1 MIERHMRY
9 TGPVNR
15 LHGKTA
21 LVLPHDARITTVAR
35 HHRTDRTVIASDVNT
50 VIAQFDD
57 TSLEES
63 HGWHGF
69 PACWFE
75 ETT

>member
-9 TGPVNR
+9 EGPVAC
-15 LHGKTA
+15 LKGKTA
-21 LVLPHDARITTVAR
+21 LVLPSDASITTVAR
-35 HHRTDRTVIASDVNT
+35 HWGRTTKVARDDAGT

-57 TSLEES
+57 LSLEES

-69 PACWFE
+69 PAEHFK
-75 ETT
+75 ET